1 VRDDILLILV
11 VEVLEIG
18 HGNVFLILLF
28 LFVVLLGCCLL
39 LSCQLLDFALLERI
53 SLGCANNL
61 LLELD

>member
-1 VRDDILLILV
+1 MRNNILLILV

-18 HGNVFLILLF
+18 HGDVFLILLF
-28 LFVVLLGCCLL
+28 LFVVLLGRCLL
-39 LSCQLLDFALLERI
+39 LSCQLLDLALLECI

>member
-1 VRDDILLILV
+1 VRDDIFLILV

-18 HGNVFLILLF
+18 HGDVFLILLF
-28 LFVVLLGCCLL
+28 LFVVLFGCCLL
-39 LSCQLLDFALLERI
+39 LGCQLLDLALLECI